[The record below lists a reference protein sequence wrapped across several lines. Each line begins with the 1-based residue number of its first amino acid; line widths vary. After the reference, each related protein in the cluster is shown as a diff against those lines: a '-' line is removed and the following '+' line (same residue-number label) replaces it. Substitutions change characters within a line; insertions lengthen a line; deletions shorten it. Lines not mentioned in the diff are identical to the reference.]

1 MGTMSDPWDQ
11 LDPPSAASTVTAL
24 RVDSNLR
31 WGFFWARDLESKCL
45 LILRHPANLVPDGR
59 LPRLQ
64 GIEVTDLPDE
74 KGVERVLALRLMD
87 SAQRDIFHQL
97 CLDIV
102 ESATR
107 ASDEKEALHLTLA
120 RTWRWHHLLR
130 GGRDDRLSAEEQKGL
145 IGELLVFERYLLPSF
160 AARDA
165 VLMWHGPLG
174 APKDFEAGKVWIE
187 AKARRG
193 AATPY
198 VAISSEFQLDDAGSD
213 SLFLHVVDLNPAAA
227 DTNDSFSVTDLA
239 KRVVETVRRT
249 DLEAADILEGLLTAT
264 GFEWSDDYSDSVWVE
279 GNTRIYQVG
288 SGFPRITPMQ
298 FAAGVS
304 RVTYSVELPDCEPYR
319 VISTVLQNAL
329 TGGLNGN

>member
-1 MGTMSDPWDQ
+1 MTDPWDQ
-11 LDPPSAASTVTAL
+11 LAIPSSTSTVTAL
-24 RVDSNLR
+24 RVDASLR
-31 WGFFWARDLESKCL
+31 WGFFWARDLENKCL
-45 LILRHPANLVPDGR
+45 LLLRRSADLAPDGR
-59 LPRLQ
+59 LPKLQ
-64 GIEVTDLPDE
+64 GIEITDLPDE

-102 ESATR
+102 ESAAR
-107 ASDEKEALHLTLA
+107 ASDEKEALQLTLA

-145 IGELLVFERYLLPSF
+145 IGELLVIERYLLPRF

-174 APKDFEAGKVWIE
+174 SPKDFEAGKIWIE

-198 VAISSEFQLDDAGSD
+198 VSISSEFQLDDTGSD
-213 SLFLHVVDLNPAAA
+213 SLFLHVVDLNQAPADAR
-227 DTNDSFSVTDLA
+227 DCFSVSDLA

-264 GFEWSDDYSDSVWVE
+264 GFEWSADYSDFVWVE
-279 GNTRIYQVG
+279 GNTRIYQVE
-288 SGFPRITPMQ
+288 SGFPRITPAQ
-298 FAAGVS
+298 FTAGVS

-319 VISTVLQNAL
+319 VVSTILQDAL
-329 TGGLNGN
+329 AGGLNGN